1 MTQQQ
6 PFLTFGAPEIGEEE
20 IAEVT
25 AVLRSGWV
33 STGPRARQFEK
44 DFSAY
49 LGGGVESISV
59 NSATAGL
66 HLAMEAIGVGPG
78 DEVIVPTYTFTAS
91 AEVVR
96 YLGAHPVFID
106 CDPATLN
113 ITAEAISRAITP
125 RTKAVMPVH
134 ISGLACDMDAILAVA
149 RKHGLR
155 VIEDAAHALPTTHNG
170 RLIGTFASDAT
181 VFSFYANKTMTTG
194 EGGMVVTADAAIAKR
209 CRVMRLHGIDRD
221 AFDRYTSTLPAW
233 YYEIVAPGFKYNM
246 PDIAAALGIHQLRR
260 LDGFHVKR
268 QAMAER
274 FFDALAGLPLIL
286 PAKPR
291 PGDKHAWHLF
301 IVRLTDQARVGRDEF
316 IKQMSARGIGTGVH
330 FIPLHRHPYWRD
342 TYKLSPQQFPHADA
356 AFAGTVSLPLYTRMT
371 AADEARVFDAV
382 HAILG

>member
-66 HLAMEAIGVGPG
+66 HLAMEACGVGPG

-113 ITAEAISRAITP
+113 ITPEAIARAVTP

-134 ISGLACDMDAILAVA
+134 ISGLACDMDGILAVA

-194 EGGMVVTADAAIAKR
+194 EGGMVVTADPVIAKR

-221 AFDRYTSTLPAW
+221 AFDRYTSNLPAW
-233 YYEIVAPGFKYNM
+233 YYEVIAPGFKYNM
-246 PDIAAALGIHQLRR
+246 PDIAAALGIHQLKR
-260 LDGFHVKR
+260 LDGFHAKR
-268 QAMAER
+268 QAMADR

-286 PAKPR
+286 PARPK

-301 IVRLTDQARVGRDEF
+301 IVRLTEHARVGRDEF

-382 HAILG
+382 RAILG